1 MISTPTQLNLLA
13 YDPGMTT
20 GVALIDGTCV
30 EGPHAGEWGQDQFI
44 DWCFM
49 TIASR
54 RWDVVIGERF
64 IINDATLRTGREGQV
79 SIELNGVVRQLCR
92 RAHVTFIEQTASDA
106 MSFMTD
112 DKLRALG
119 WHRPG
124 FGHANDALRHLGL
137 YMVKNKIVRANIFV
151 TSL

>member
-1 MISTPTQLNLLA
+1 MTSTPTPRSVLA
-13 YDPGMTT
+13 YDPGVTT
-20 GVALIDGTCV
+20 GVAIFDGTCV
-30 EGPHAGEWGQDQFI
+30 ERPHAGEWGVDQFV

-49 TIASR
+49 TITER
-54 RWDVVIGERF
+54 KWDVVIGERF
-64 IINDATLRTGREGQV
+64 FITEATLRTGREGQV

-92 RAHVTFIEQTASDA
+92 RANVPFHEQSSSAA

-119 WHRPG
+119 WYRPG

-137 YMVKNKIVRANIFV
+137 FAVEHKIVAAKIFV
-151 TSL
+151 